1 MLKDL
6 SLTRMNDIKDQ
17 AARNAQMK
25 AQLAHSK
32 LQQQV
37 NEQTDRVKRLETEVQ
52 NLKQT
57 VATLIRKLGP
67 SR

>member
-1 MLKDL
+1 MK
-6 SLTRMNDIKDQ
+6 TEQDQ

-25 AQLAHSK
+25 ARLAHSK

-57 VATLIRKLGP
+57 VTTLIRKLGP